1 MEVLKIKILG
11 IGGAGINAVDRLIAS
26 GVQGAQFWAINTDLQ
41 SLDASIAPNKLTL
54 GKELTK
60 GLGAG
65 GDPGVGQACVLQ
77 DREKI
82 EKILSD
88 AQLVILIAG
97 LGGGT
102 GSGVLPLINQ
112 WSKEKGN
119 ITLCFVT
126 LPFEFEGKTRTE
138 VAQHAIHQIKG
149 KCDGLVVSYNED
161 LFKSIDKKTP
171 LLTSL
176 AMADEQ
182 LKRDILLEIGS
193 LQSLDK
199 GKLLSLV
206 NLQEKDY
213 QGWLERR
220 NRLYDDS
227 YSRLKDQVL
236 HRYHIP
242 WFTPR
247 QIEELVLN
255 AALKHPQWT
264 AAEIE
269 SWLKTQESDI
279 LLLSVE
285 DIRFILNKNKLLE
298 GTGALY
304 LERYARAFE
313 NLVHLFQNLPDQ
325 EHKVSKPLKRLAL
338 EIYKI
343 KHPQFSNLYQ
353 FIAVDYF
360 DQRIWSKLYQK
371 KNAAELEDFI
381 KNGILLGLQTFP
393 ETLVTFHKAPFAST
407 KARTRYQK
415 LCDEESVQTE
425 FISKDDRVFK
435 KLLKDLKKVVDD
447 SFWKE
452 AVKEER
458 NFESLSESFT
468 SYVSQYNKKLK
479 YDTIL
484 R

>member
-11 IGGAGINAVDRLIAS
+11 IGGAGINAVNRLIAS
-26 GVQGAQFWAINTDLQ
+26 GVQGAQFWALNTDLQ

-54 GKELTK
+54 GRELTK

-65 GDPGVGQACVLQ
+65 GDPVVGQSCTLH
-77 DREKI
+77 DRESI
-82 EKILSD
+82 EQILSD

-97 LGGGT
+97 MGGGT
-102 GSGVLPLINQ
+102 GSGALPLITQ

-126 LPFEFEGKTRTE
+126 VPFDFEGKTRAE
-138 VAQHAIHQIKG
+138 VAQHAINQIKG

-161 LFKSIDKKTP
+161 LFKTIDKKTP

-176 AMADEQ
+176 AIADEQ
-182 LKRDILLEIGS
+182 LKRDILLEMGS
-193 LQSLDK
+193 LQSLEK
-199 GKLLSLV
+199 ENLLSLV

-220 NRLYDDS
+220 NRLYDDN
-227 YSRLKDQVL
+227 YSRLRDQVL
-236 HRYHIP
+236 RQYHIP

-255 AALKHPQWT
+255 TALKHPQWST
-264 AAEIE
+264 SEIE
-269 SWLKTQESDI
+269 SWLKTQESDA
-279 LLLSVE
+279 LLISVE

-298 GTGALY
+298 GTGPLY

-313 NLVHLFQNLPDQ
+313 NLVQLFQNLTGPDQ
-325 EHKVSKPLKRLAL
+325 KVTKPLKRVAL
-338 EIYKI
+338 EIYKL
-343 KHPQFSNLYQ
+343 KHPQFPSLYQ
-353 FIAVDYF
+353 FIAIDYF
-360 DQRIWSKLYQK
+360 DQRIWSRLYQK

-381 KNGILLGLQTFP
+381 KNVVLKGLQAPP
-393 ETLVTFHKAPFAST
+393 ETLVTFNKAPFANAKT
-407 KARTRYQK
+407 QTRYQK
-415 LCDEESVQTE
+415 LCVEASVVTE
-425 FISKDDRVFK
+425 FISKDDKIFK
-435 KLLKDLKKVVDD
+435 KLLKDIKKVVDD

-458 NFESLSESFT
+458 SFESLSESFE

-484 R
+484 K

>member
-11 IGGAGINAVDRLIAS
+11 IGGAGINAVNRLIAS
-26 GVQGAQFWAINTDLQ
+26 GVQGAQFWALNTDLQ

-54 GKELTK
+54 GRELTK

-65 GDPGVGQACVLQ
+65 GDPVVGQTCTLR
-77 DREKI
+77 DRESI
-82 EKILSD
+82 EQILSD
-88 AQLVILIAG
+88 TQLVILIAG
-97 LGGGT
+97 MGGGT
-102 GSGVLPLINQ
+102 GSGALPLITQ

-126 LPFEFEGKTRTE
+126 VPFEFEGKTRAE
-138 VAQHAIHQIKG
+138 VAQHAINQLKG

-161 LFKSIDKKTP
+161 LFKTIDKKTP

-182 LKRDILLEIGS
+182 LKRDILLEMGS
-193 LQSLDK
+193 LQSLEK
-199 GKLLSLV
+199 ENLLSLV

-220 NRLYDDS
+220 NRLYDDN
-227 YSRLKDQVL
+227 YSRLRDQVL
-236 HRYHIP
+236 RRYHIP

-255 AALKHPQWT
+255 TALKHPQWS
-264 AAEIE
+264 ASEIE
-269 SWLKTQESDI
+269 SWLKTQESDA
-279 LLLSVE
+279 LLISVE

-298 GTGALY
+298 GTGPLY

-313 NLVHLFQNLPDQ
+313 NLVQLFQNLAGPDQ
-325 EHKVSKPLKRLAL
+325 KVTKPLKRVAL
-338 EIYKI
+338 EIYKL
-343 KHPQFSNLYQ
+343 KHPQFPSLYQ
-353 FIAVDYF
+353 FIAIDYF
-360 DQRIWSKLYQK
+360 DQRIWSRLYQK

-381 KNGILLGLQTFP
+381 KNGILKGLQTPP
-393 ETLVTFHKAPFAST
+393 ETLVTFNKAPFANAKT
-407 KARTRYQK
+407 QTRYQK
-415 LCDEESVQTE
+415 LCVEGSVETE
-425 FISKDDRVFK
+425 FISKDDRIFK
-435 KLLKDLKKVVDD
+435 KLLKDIKKVVDD

-458 NFESLSESFT
+458 SFESLSESFE
-468 SYVSQYNKKLK
+468 SYISQYNKKLK

-484 R
+484 K